1 MKIFGYYITKNNPR
15 ELLRKIAELTSTIND
30 KDLEIDLIKKARKK
44 DEECFY
50 KIIGEFK
57 KTIKIYQGK
66 NGGLTKENNKL
77 KKQIE
82 KYEKIRKLDLKEI
95 KKLEEEV
102 EVLKSD
108 RYKVRRITPAV
119 PKTSKQ
125 TMKIKNARG
134 QGELKKK
141 SAAEFVAENLKVR
154 N

>member
-30 KDLEIDLIKKARKK
+30 KDSEIDLIKKARKK

-57 KTIKIYQGK
+57 RTIKIYQGK

-82 KYEKIRKLDLKEI
+82 KYENALKLNQEEI
-95 KKLEEEV
+95 SKLNSEIAE
-102 EVLKSD
+102 LKSD
-108 RYKVRRITPAV
+108 RYLKVEV
-119 PKTSKQ
+119 PKDKSRGHQKTI
-125 TMKIKNARG
+125 IKKARG

-141 SAAEFVAENLKVR
+141 SKEGKEK
-154 N
+154 